1 MHACFIFV
9 SFLIVPRTVRS
20 QAEVLALLNRIAEN
34 PRNHGLKVIIRQPKP
49 GETTFMENIQ
59 GTLNTVIQDSLF
71 RTTVVIFI
79 CVLPLPMFVM
89 GVTLGAGGVFFIVL
103 ILVGTMVFVLFLY
116 TVIHYLAYTSPVEI
130 PPYPVTVQQ
139 VLNTMS
145 NAECEKMAVITNSVA
160 RRSGVVLTRDLH
172 LQGSLAR
179 QLLEQ
184 VLKDMKYELV
194 YH

>member
-1 MHACFIFV
+1 
-9 SFLIVPRTVRS
+9 
-20 QAEVLALLNRIAEN
+20 
-34 PRNHGLKVIIRQPKP
+34 
-49 GETTFMENIQ
+49 
-59 GTLNTVIQDSLF
+59 
-71 RTTVVIFI
+71 
-79 CVLPLPMFVM
+79 MFVM
-89 GVTLGAGGVFFIVL
+89 GVTLGAGGVFFIAL
-103 ILVGTMVFVLFLY
+103 ILVGIMVFVLFLY
-116 TVIHYLAYTSPVEI
+116 TVIHYLVYTSPVEI

-145 NAECEKMAVITNSVA
+145 NAECEKMAVITNSGA